1 LTLLFRRDNFIM
13 PGGECSLEKTTKEE
27 KEARLE
33 KLWALLLKDPTKLSR
48 EEINSLLEAKDEL
61 HDLLGYKYQAFPD
74 NLGRVLRYHKRKE
87 ELSKLSTEELKKID
101 ENIRLDRAAA
111 FASISDGEEEE
122 IGDSNFAEPPI
133 DSTEHIV
140 YELLKE
146 RETSEIGRSHGKID
160 SEQ

>member
-1 LTLLFRRDNFIM
+1 M
-13 PGGECSLEKTTKEE
+13 PERGECTLEKSNKGGTDLEKAE
-27 KEARLE
+27 KEAQLE
-33 KLWALLLKDPTKLSR
+33 KLWLLLLKDPTKISK
-48 EEINSLLEAKDEL
+48 EEIDSLLKEKEKI

-74 NLGRVLRYHKRKE
+74 NLGRVLQYHKRKE

-101 ENIRLDRAAA
+101 TDIRLDRTAA
-111 FASISDGEEEE
+111 FESLSDEEEEE

-140 YELLKE
+140 FELLKE
-146 RETSEIGRSHGKID
+146 REASEIGRSHGKID